1 MPEIDRSKTMRDK
14 IRAAIRAVPRS
25 KVSTYGAVARA
36 AGYPH
41 GARQVVQTLHRS
53 FGLPWHRIVGSGGEI
68 KLRGDSAVEQRLR
81 LQAEGVAFR
90 GRRVDYEQQLS
101 FKLLINL
108 HLIPRH
114 QPIRLIRHPDDC
126 HQFLEHRIR
135 HALVA
140 CSRRM

>member
-41 GARQVVQTLHRS
+41 GARQVAQTLHRS

-90 GRRVDYEQQLS
+90 GRRVDMLRHEHKFEKKPRKGSRPRPRSKRLRATT
-101 FKLLINL
+101 KL
-108 HLIPRH
+108 
-114 QPIRLIRHPDDC
+114 
-126 HQFLEHRIR
+126 
-135 HALVA
+135 
-140 CSRRM
+140 